1 MKLCSRCGKEKDESR
16 FWKDSGR
23 KDGIDNNCIDC
34 RSNSKKEKRMNE
46 TRFKSIVAGLTST
59 AKKVFDAVP
68 NETYWSSTRIQSEMF
83 RSGSS
88 LDRSKIEGS
97 LRNLVELSIVIEPK
111 PGLFSRIKSPDKAI
125 KKKSPIKTE
134 DLPTTCFD
142 KPFQEEKKIMTEN
155 AKPFD
160 AVREVAIKFLDVAKT
175 INALASEIDL
185 KLADVE
191 KHMATNDQDTAKLK
205 QLQVLLK
212 SLG

>member
-1 MKLCSRCGKEKDESR
+1 
-16 FWKDSGR
+16 
-23 KDGIDNNCIDC
+23 
-34 RSNSKKEKRMNE
+34 MNE
-46 TRFKSIVAGLTST
+46 TRFKSIVNGLNST
-59 AKKVFDAVP
+59 AKKVFDVCP
-68 NETYWSSTRIQSEMF
+68 DETYWSSTRIQSEMF
-83 RSGSS
+83 RSGTS

-97 LRNLVELSIVIEPK
+97 LRSLVELSIVIEPK
-111 PGLFSRIKSPDKAI
+111 PGLFSRIKSPIKAT
-125 KKKSPIKTE
+125 KKQSVKAD
-134 DLPTTCFD
+134 DLPRTCFD
-142 KPFQEEKKIMTEN
+142 KPDQEEKKTMTEKAN
-155 AKPFD
+155 PFD

>member
-1 MKLCSRCGKEKDESR
+1 
-16 FWKDSGR
+16 
-23 KDGIDNNCIDC
+23 
-34 RSNSKKEKRMNE
+34 MNA
-46 TRFKSIVAGLTST
+46 TRFNSIVNGLNST
-59 AKKVFDAVP
+59 AKKVFDACP
-68 NETYWSSTRIQSEMF
+68 DETYWSSTRIQSEMF
-83 RSGSS
+83 RSGTS

-97 LRNLVELSIVIEPK
+97 LRSLVDLNIVIEPK
-111 PGLFSRIKSPDKAI
+111 PGLFSRIKSPNQAA
-125 KKKSPIKTE
+125 KKKAATKAES
-134 DLPTTCFD
+134 LPTTIFD
-142 KPFQEEKKIMTEN
+142 KPFQEEKKTMTEKAN
-155 AKPFD
+155 PFD